1 MELIKSKLKLLND
14 QYRQKQREYQDL
26 RAETIKVVQGTS
38 RLNVDLLNSLVDET
52 SDQIKQLEQQIQ
64 ATTTE
69 LEETL
74 RDASQVLQEYDQ
86 LIGWA
91 EMYDNCTVEAKK
103 MVVAQFVKAV
113 RVRRDYEIDIEF
125 NVSFEEFQALYL
137 EGEPEEAK
145 RPGAETLL
153 AIETKARQAI

>member
-1 MELIKSKLKLLND
+1 MDASRTLPPQELIEKQQAKELELIKSKLKLLND

-74 RDASQVLQEYDQ
+74 RDAS
-86 LIGWA
+86 
-91 EMYDNCTVEAKK
+91 
-103 MVVAQFVKAV
+103 
-113 RVRRDYEIDIEF
+113 
-125 NVSFEEFQALYL
+125 
-137 EGEPEEAK
+137 
-145 RPGAETLL
+145 
-153 AIETKARQAI
+153 

>member
-26 RAETIKVVQGTS
+26 RAETIKVIQGTS
-38 RLNVDLLNSLVDET
+38 RLNVDLLNSLVEET

-74 RDASQVLQEYDQ
+74 RDASQVLREYDQ
-86 LIGWA
+86 LVGWA
-91 EMYDNCTVEAKK
+91 ETVSYTHLRAH
-103 MVVAQFVKAV
+103 
-113 RVRRDYEIDIEF
+113 
-125 NVSFEEFQALYL
+125 
-137 EGEPEEAK
+137 
-145 RPGAETLL
+145 ET
-153 AIETKARQAI
+153 